1 MYDKMKI
8 NYVIN
13 NEKNVLEICKDKL
26 NISSRLFTKLKNEH
40 IYLNGELLNT
50 YHPLNHGDILTIDL
64 NIFI

>member
-26 NISSRLFTKLKNEH
+26 NISSRLFTKLKNEK
-40 IYLNGELLNT
+40 Y
-50 YHPLNHGDILTIDL
+50 DIILKY
-64 NIFI
+64 N